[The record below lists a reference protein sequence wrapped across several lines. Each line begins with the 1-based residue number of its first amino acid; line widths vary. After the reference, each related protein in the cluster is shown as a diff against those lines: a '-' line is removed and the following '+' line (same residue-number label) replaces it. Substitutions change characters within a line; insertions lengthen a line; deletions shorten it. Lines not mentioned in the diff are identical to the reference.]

1 MRRALLAVVV
11 LAAAV
16 AALVPVQASGGG
28 SGAAARGPSIDAA
41 AWYLVGEDG
50 AVLAQQSS
58 RRTRAIASITKVMTA
73 LVALERARPSDV
85 VSVSPSAAGVGGS
98 MIFLQ
103 GGEELTLGTLV
114 RGMLIP
120 SANDAATA
128 LAVHV
133 GDGSISHFV
142 SLMNA
147 KARALGLKDTT
158 FANPHGLDQAGH
170 VSSARDATLL
180 VQHALTKPFIRDA
193 LSRASFSLSGRTFET
208 TDDLLEW
215 PRFVGGKTGHTA
227 DAGWSQAAAASGR
240 GTTVYGTVLG
250 GVTRERRNAA
260 LQELLSYGIASY
272 RRVAAVD
279 ASRVYAEAE
288 TGYGRPAVELV
299 ARRTLVRTV
308 LGTKSLVERVI
319 VPRSVVLPVR
329 EGQRLGKVEVW
340 DGDVLLA
347 SSPLVA
353 DEEVTEPGLLR
364 KAGWYVE
371 RTAANLWGIFS

>member
-16 AALVPVQASGGG
+16 AAIAPVQASGDA
-28 SGAAARGPSIDAA
+28 SRTSAIGPTIDAA
-41 AWYLVGEDG
+41 AWYLVGADG
-50 AVLAQQSS
+50 TILAQQSS
-58 RRTRAIASITKVMTA
+58 RRSRPIASITKVMTA

-85 VSVSPSAAGVGGS
+85 VSVSPQAAGVGGS
-98 MIFLQ
+98 TIFLQ
-103 GGEELTLGTLV
+103 GGEELTVATLV

-133 GDGSISHFV
+133 GGGSTARFV

-158 FANPHGLDQAGH
+158 FANPHGLDQTGH

-180 VQHALTKPFIRDA
+180 VQHALAKPFIRDA
-193 LSRASFSLSGRTFET
+193 LSRSSFSLSGRTFET
-208 TDDLLEW
+208 TDDLLDW
-215 PRFVGGKTGHTA
+215 PRFRGGKTGHTE
-227 DAGWSQAAAASGR
+227 DAGWSQAAAAAGR

-250 GVTRERRNAA
+250 GETRERRNAA
-260 LQELLSYGIASY
+260 LQELLRYGIASY
-272 RRVAAVD
+272 RRIAAVD

-288 TGYGRPAVELV
+288 TGYDRPAVELV
-299 ARRTLVRTV
+299 APRTLVRTV

-319 VPRSVVLPVR
+319 APTSVELPVR
-329 EGQRLGKVEVW
+329 EGRRLGKVEVW

-353 DEEVTEPGLLR
+353 AEDVTEPGVLG